1 MRLTK
6 FNVEHFRSVEK
17 AEIIFPENV
26 PVILFGPNNV
36 GKSNILRALDCMLGE
51 KYASYFDFQDSD
63 YYARD
68 SNKYPNISFT
78 ACFDENVYSGNSY
91 NPPTS
96 TLCFTTNKVNS
107 GKNENTFHYPTEING
122 GKKIFLSNEDKGKCQ
137 FIFIDATRD
146 LSRQLSYYS
155 QYSILS
161 KMARK
166 MHEVMQR
173 DVKETLTDYFKNI
186 KTTFE
191 TVPEYKQFH
200 ARLQKAFE
208 SNIDGFEHKLEIDLS
223 AYDPNN
229 YFNSLRIIAKE
240 GTNNRSFDEFG
251 TGEQQILLMS
261 FVKAYAETFK
271 GENFILGIE
280 EPESHLHPV
289 AQKWLAKNISKIAK
303 SGVQIIVTTH
313 SPEFLDIA
321 NLEGFVKVYKE
332 SGITKSKQHTVKTL
346 TESCIQLHAD
356 QTKTNESNILEF
368 YKAKT
373 FYDQLR
379 GFFARK
385 ILLVEG
391 ETEFFAL
398 PNYFNNCGYDL
409 IRNGVE
415 VINCRGKTQ
424 ITRNYR
430 LLKSYGYDCFCLFDA
445 DKSKGSNSDLAATF
459 GFSEQDMNYNEGI
472 FVHDLVKKY
481 GYFGKDYESYL
492 RNEITGYSEAE
503 NVLHDD
509 KVIKAKI
516 LSEQNSQYKPPFIEE
531 IAKALSMTNEAL
543 IETNETTELTVN
555 TPFEDIPF

>member
-1 MRLTK
+1 MRLTR
-6 FNVEHFRSVEK
+6 FSVEHFRSIEK
-17 AEIIFPENV
+17 IEVIFPKNT

-36 GKSNILRALDCMLGE
+36 GKSNILKALDCMLGE
-51 KYASYFDFQDSD
+51 KHASYFDFQDSD
-63 YYARD
+63 YYFRD
-68 SNKYPNISFT
+68 SKNHPNIAFT
-78 ACFDENVYSGNSY
+78 ACFDEDFYSGNNY
-91 NPPTS
+91 NPS
-96 TLCFTTNKVNS
+96 TNTVCFSTNKTTA
-107 GKNENTFHYPTEING
+107 GKIENTFHYPAGTND

-146 LSRQLSYYS
+146 ISRQLSYYS

-166 MHEVMQR
+166 MHEVMQQA
-173 DVKETLTDYFKNI
+173 VKDTLTDHFKNI
-186 KTTFE
+186 KSTFE
-191 TVPEYKQFH
+191 TVPEYKKFH
-200 ARLQKAFE
+200 ERLQKAFE

-240 GTNNRSFDEFG
+240 GRDNRSFDEFG

-280 EPESHLHPV
+280 EPEAHLHPI
-289 AQKWLAKNISKIAK
+289 AQKWLAKNISSIAK
-303 SGVQIIVTTH
+303 SGVQVVLTTH
-313 SPEFLDIA
+313 SPEFLDIE

-332 SGITKSKQHTVKTL
+332 SGVTKAKQHTAKTL
-346 TESCIQLHAD
+346 SESCIQLQSD
-356 QTKTNESNILEF
+356 QVKTKEDNILQF
-368 YKAKT
+368 YRAKT

-398 PNYFNNCGYDL
+398 PNYFKNFGYDL

-415 VINCRGKTQ
+415 IVNCRGKTQ

-430 LLKSYGYDCFCLFDA
+430 LFKSYDYDCFCLFDA
-445 DKSKGSNSDLAATF
+445 DTSKGSNSDLATTF
-459 GFSEQDMNYNEGI
+459 GFDEQEMKFEEI
-472 FVHDLVKKY
+472 TFVHDLIKKY

-492 RNEITGYSEAE
+492 RKVIVGYSESE
-503 NVLHDD
+503 NLLQDD
-509 KVIKAKI
+509 KVIKAKV
-516 LSEQNSQYKPPFIEE
+516 LSEQNKEYKPLFIED
-531 IAKALSMTNEAL
+531 IAKALSMKKEKIKEEEESSKN
-543 IETNETTELTVN
+543 VN
-555 TPFEDIPF
+555 LEEIPF